1 MKMNYL
7 FRSQNNGHFS
17 TYQTII
23 SDTVLTQEKVTEWLS
38 AIPGVGRMGADINQ
52 FCEIL
57 DKKGINWSIFRC
69 PCCDA
74 LVKNIM
80 PENVDAFITKCNLF
94 GFSWVILEGISGN
107 Y

>member
-7 FRSQNNGHFS
+7 FKSPNNGHFFS
-17 TYQTII
+17 YKTLI

-38 AIPGVGRMGADINQ
+38 VIPGVERTGANIDH

-57 DKKGINWSIFRC
+57 EQKEIKWGIFRC
-69 PCCDA
+69 PCCDK
-74 LVKNIM
+74 LVTNLEPGKVN
-80 PENVDAFITKCNLF
+80 DFIKGCAMF
-94 GFSWVILEGISGN
+94 GLSWVMLEGISGN